1 MVPRIFTALLWSA
14 TFLAPGLVC
23 AQPSVTSKLPTR
35 LLDFRGASFDLRDHF
50 AAPESAPSLVQVAT
64 PYGIFSMELL
74 EQDAP
79 LTVANFRAYVQA
91 GAYRNA
97 LFHRSVPGFVIQT
110 GGFSASLPPVAVTTR
125 SPVTNEFRVPN
136 TRGTVAMAKLG
147 SNPNSATSQWFVNLA
162 DNRANLDNQNGGFTV
177 FARVLGNGMK
187 VVDALAAVPAYD
199 AGAPFDQIPLRGIRR
214 GQTNVTEAN
223 LLPLDQVFIG
233 PFAVRS
239 SNPEAWS
246 ASLDGSVLRL
256 RPGPSAA
263 RPATVTVRAADIE
276 GRSVTSSF
284 VVKSAPARRYCGIGE
299 MNLEGTPV
307 YSQIDITPS
316 GSFSGVL
323 QAPGRPALRGSGV
336 LNLVSGAELVVGPDT
351 NGTSLVLAY
360 VPGQDLVRAR
370 FRTNSQDHSNFELRP
385 VAWPSAA
392 GVSSPINRR
401 SANALLNQGA
411 TGYLQLAFDRAGQAK
426 LTGRLADNSIV
437 TGSFPLVV
445 GDDTG
450 KPLLPL
456 GIFPKQGA
464 ALALAGTLQLDLP
477 GHGDTSTAP
486 LRGTLRRLPRSAGAS
501 AELAAR
507 GSFWTPPLPRA
518 NALNGITNAASSYR
532 FSVQSGLPGTPMEFD
547 SIWPSSNRPA
557 TAKGSVVNSLRF
569 NSSTGLLTGRVLA
582 ESSPGVSSQHPFFG
596 VLTGPLPGLDPA
608 FRGAGFVAGP
618 ASSSAAWTLTAE
630 QD

>member
-1 MVPRIFTALLWSA
+1 MVPRTVTALLCFGA
-14 TFLAPGLVC
+14 FLAPHPGW
-23 AQPSVTSKLPTR
+23 AQPSMISKPPTR
-35 LLDFRGASFDLRDHF
+35 LLDFRGTSFDLRDYF
-50 AAPESAPSLVQVAT
+50 AAPESEPSLVQVAT

-79 LTVANFRAYVQA
+79 LTVANFRAYVQD

-110 GGFSASLPPVAVTTR
+110 GGFSASLPPVTVKTR
-125 SPVTNEFRVPN
+125 PPVTNEFRVSN

-147 SNPNSATSQWFVNLA
+147 GNPNSATSQWFINLG

-187 VVDALAAVPAYD
+187 VVDALAAVPSYN
-199 AGAPFDQIPLRGIRR
+199 AGGDFSQIPLRGIRR

-223 LLPLDQVFIG
+223 LLPLDQIFTG

-246 ASLDGSVLRL
+246 ASLAGSVLTL
-256 RPGPSAA
+256 RPGPLPAK
-263 RPATVTVRAADIE
+263 PATITVRAADIQ
-276 GRSVTSSF
+276 GRSVSSSF
-284 VVKSAPARRYCGIGE
+284 VVKSAPARRYCGTGE

-307 YSQIDITPS
+307 YGQIDITPS

-336 LNLVSGAELVVGPDT
+336 LNLVSGAEYVLGPDT

-370 FRTNSQDHSNFELRP
+370 FRTNNQNHSNFELRP
-385 VAWPSAA
+385 VAWPSAG

-401 SANALLNQGA
+401 SANALLDQGA
-411 TGYLQLAFDRAGQAK
+411 AGYLQLAFDRAGQAK

-456 GIFPKQGA
+456 GIFPNQGA

-477 GHGDTSTAP
+477 GHGDTAAAP
-486 LRGTLRRLPRSAGAS
+486 LRGTLRRLPRGTGVSAD
-501 AELAAR
+501 LAAR

-518 NALNGITNAASSYR
+518 NALNGITNAPSSYR
-532 FSVQSGLPGTPMEFD
+532 LTFQSGLPGTPMEFD
-547 SIWPSSNRPA
+547 GIWPFSNRLA
-557 TAKGSVVNSLRF
+557 TAKGSIVNSLRF

-582 ESSPGVSSQHPFFG
+582 ESSPGVSSPQPFFG

-608 FRGAGFVAGP
+608 FRGAGFVAGTS
-618 ASSSAAWTLTAE
+618 ASAAWTLTAE

>member
-1 MVPRIFTALLWSA
+1 MTLRILALLFFFA
-14 TFLAPGLVC
+14 ALLDPVLVL
-23 AQPSVTSKLPTR
+23 AQPSMAVKPPPR
-35 LLDFRGASFDLRDHF
+35 MLDLRGLSFDLRDYF
-50 AAPESAPSLVQVAT
+50 TAPESAPSLVQVAT

-79 LTVANFRAYVQA
+79 RTVENFRAYVQA

-97 LFHRSVPGFVIQT
+97 LFHRSAPGFVIQT
-110 GGFSASLPPVAVTTR
+110 GGFSALLPPVAVTTR
-125 SPVTNEFRVPN
+125 PPVTNEFRVPN
-136 TRGTVAMAKLG
+136 TRGTVAMAKIG
-147 SNPNSATSQWFVNLA
+147 SNPNSATSQWFINLG

-177 FARVLGNGMK
+177 FSRVLGDGMK
-187 VVDALAAVPAYD
+187 VVDALAAVPVYNTGVD
-199 AGAPFDQIPLRGIRR
+199 FSEIPLRGIRR
-214 GQTNVTEAN
+214 GQTGVTVAN
-223 LLPLDQVFIG
+223 LLPLDQVFTG
-233 PFAVRS
+233 SFAVRS

-246 ASLDGSVLRL
+246 VSLDGSVLLL
-256 RPGPSAA
+256 RPGPLAS

-284 VVKSAPARRYCGIGE
+284 VVKSSPARRYCGVGE

-307 YSQIDITPS
+307 YGQIDITPS

-323 QAPGRPALRGSGV
+323 QTPGRPALRGSGV
-336 LNLVSGAELVVGPDT
+336 LNLISGAELVVGPDT

-385 VAWPSAA
+385 VAWPAAA
-392 GVSSPINRR
+392 GVSSPIDRC
-401 SANALLNQGA
+401 SANALLGQGA
-411 TGYLQLAFDRAGQAK
+411 AGYLQLAFNRLGQAM
-426 LTGRLADNSIV
+426 LTGRLADNTIV

-445 GDDTG
+445 GDDTA

-477 GHGDTSTAP
+477 GHGDTATAP
-486 LRGTLRRLPRSAGAS
+486 LRGTLRRLPRSAGVS
-501 AELAAR
+501 AEFAAM

-532 FSVQSGLPGTPMEFD
+532 LSVQSGLPGTPMEFEG
-547 SIWPSSNRPA
+547 IWPSSNRPA
-557 TAKGSVVNSLRF
+557 TAKGSVVSGLRL

-582 ESSPGVSSQHPFFG
+582 ESSPGVSSQYPFLG

-618 ASSSAAWTLTAE
+618 ASASAAWTLTAE

>member
-1 MVPRIFTALLWSA
+1 MTPRIITYLLLFGALL
-14 TFLAPGLVC
+14 APCVVG
-23 AQPSVTSKLPTR
+23 AQPSVRAKLPSR
-35 LLDFRGASFDLRDHF
+35 LVDLRGLSFDLREF
-50 AAPESAPSLVQVAT
+50 LTVPESPVPLAQVVT
-64 PYGIFSMELL
+64 PLGIVTMELL

-79 LTVANFRAYVQA
+79 LTVANFRAYVRD
-91 GAYRNA
+91 GAYRNN
-97 LFHRSVPGFVIQT
+97 LFHRSAPGFVIQT
-110 GGFSASLPPVAVTTR
+110 GGFSAFLPPVAVTTR
-125 SPVTNEFRVPN
+125 PPVTNEFSVPN
-136 TRGTVAMAKLG
+136 TRGTVAMAKVG
-147 SNPNSATSQWFVNLA
+147 SNPNSATSQWFFNLG

-177 FARVLGNGMK
+177 FARVLGDGMK
-187 VVDALAAVPAYD
+187 VVDALASVPVYN
-199 AGAPFDQIPLRGIRR
+199 AGAPFDEIPLRGIRR
-214 GQTNVTEAN
+214 GQTNVTVAN
-223 LLPLDQVFIG
+223 LLPLDEVFVG
-233 PFAVRS
+233 PFAARS
-239 SNPEAWS
+239 SNPQAWS
-246 ASLDGSVLRL
+246 VSLDGSVLRL
-256 RPGPSAA
+256 RPGPLAS

-284 VVKSAPARRYCGIGE
+284 VVKSAPARRYCGVGE

-307 YSQIDITPS
+307 YGQIDLTPS

-323 QAPGRPALRGSGV
+323 QPPGRPALRGSGV
-336 LNLVSGAELVVGPDT
+336 LNLISGAELVLGPDT

-385 VAWPSAA
+385 VAWPAAA
-392 GVSSPINRR
+392 GVSSPIDRR
-401 SANALLNQGA
+401 SANALLSQGA
-411 TGYLQLAFDRAGQAK
+411 AGYLQLAFNRAGQSK
-426 LTGRLADNSIV
+426 LTGRLADNTIV

-445 GDDTG
+445 GDDTA

-477 GHGDTSTAP
+477 GHGDASTAP
-486 LRGTLRRLPRSAGAS
+486 LRGTLRRLPRSAGVS
-501 AELAAR
+501 AEFAAM

-532 FSVQSGLPGTPMEFD
+532 LSVQSGLPGTPMEFEG
-547 SIWPSSNRPA
+547 SWPSSNRPA
-557 TAKGSVVNSLRF
+557 TAKGSVVSGLRL

-618 ASSSAAWTLTAE
+618 ASASAAWTLTAE